1 MASKNEQT
9 MYHPVVQDDITT
21 LPQYAP
27 VGDPPLYSSVVQHDD
42 AKSPTYTAPVG
53 DPPLYSSVVQH
64 DDAKSPTYTGQVQRV
79 TSVGDV
85 NPKLVPGVTYN
96 CTRADPV
103 DSKQETVN
111 LITQQ
116 QPQPLSYPPQP
127 QPVPQNQQPSTW
139 MALSICG
146 CLCCIWPLGIINI
159 ILSSRVASYNK
170 RGDIKS
176 AKDFSC
182 VTLILNI
189 INVIGGLAFFLYFLH
204 SNDYV

>member
-1 MASKNEQT
+1 MAESSSSKNEQT

-42 AKSPTYTAPVG
+42 AKSPTYT
-53 DPPLYSSVVQH
+53 
-64 DDAKSPTYTGQVQRV
+64 
-79 TSVGDV
+79 
-85 NPKLVPGVTYN
+85 GVTYN